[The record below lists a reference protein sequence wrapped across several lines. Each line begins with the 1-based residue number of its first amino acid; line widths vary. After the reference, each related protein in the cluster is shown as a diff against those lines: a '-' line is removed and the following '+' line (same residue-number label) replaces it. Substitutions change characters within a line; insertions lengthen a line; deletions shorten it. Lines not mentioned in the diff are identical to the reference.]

1 MKYCINIFFC
11 FIFLA
16 TAMSQSDK
24 VPAVK
29 KTTKDKGNS
38 LMWSKAGDS
47 LFVEVQNGHKFL
59 MHRLKAGQ
67 TLYSIK
73 NFYSVDI
80 TDLYF
85 NNLNL
90 ETNDLKIG
98 QVIRIPIVSEAI
110 KLYQKSS
117 SKDSSLIPLY
127 YKIRPAETLYRI
139 SRVFFRLPVDIV
151 KSRNH
156 LISDNLEKGQV
167 LQIGWISKTGI
178 PDSLYSF
185 NGLTGILGEESKKNK
200 YKYEE
205 RFTGMNEEVING
217 IASWDKSMDL
227 SSKNKLYVMSSTV
240 KKGRIVRLE
249 NPMTQRYL
257 YAKVV
262 ASKPQNSSAEES
274 IVILT
279 PTVARALGGLDS
291 RFHVRMYYCK

>member
-1 MKYCINIFFC
+1 
-11 FIFLA
+11 
-16 TAMSQSDK
+16 MSQSDK
-24 VPAVK
+24 LLTLQ
-29 KTTKDKGNS
+29 KTTKGTANT
-38 LMWSKAGDS
+38 LMWKNEGDS
-47 LFVEVQNGHKFL
+47 LFVDVQNGHKYL
-59 MHRLKAGQ
+59 MHNLKAGQ

-73 NFYSVDI
+73 KFYSVDI

-85 NNLNL
+85 NNSNL
-90 ETNDLKIG
+90 KTNDLKIG
-98 QVIRIPIVSEAI
+98 QVIRIPVVSEAI
-110 KLYQKSS
+110 KLYKESG
-117 SKDSSLIPLY
+117 SKDSSLIPVY
-127 YKIRPAETLYRI
+127 YKIRPSETLYRI

-178 PDSLYSF
+178 PDSLYTF
-185 NGLTGILGEESKKNK
+185 NGLTGILGEESQKNK

-205 RFTGMNEEVING
+205 RYNGINEEVING

-227 SSKNKLYVMSSTV
+227 SSKNKLYVMSSKV
-240 KKGRIVRLE
+240 KKGSIVRLE

-262 ASKPQNSSAEES
+262 ASKPENSTTRES

-291 RFHVRMYYCK
+291 RFHVRMYFCK